1 MGKYLVVAYQT
12 ASSPELLERLR
23 AIASEDATHEFV
35 LLVPATPVGHLVA
48 WSEGEARAA
57 AQRAA
62 EQAKD
67 HIERNGLIVSRIA
80 VGDEAPVIAV
90 QDDLRD
96 NPTHYDGIV
105 VSTLPLGISRWLG
118 IDVPNQMRR
127 RFGVPVIHVVAE
139 AKTTTGP

>member
-12 ASSPELLERLR
+12 ASSPELLRRLKEL
-23 AIASEDATHEFV
+23 ANEDAKHEFV

-62 EQAKD
+62 EQARD
-67 HIERNGLIVSRIA
+67 LLERNGLQVSRIA

-118 IDVPNQMRR
+118 MDIPNQMRR
-127 RFGVPVIHVVAE
+127 RFNVPVIHVVADD
-139 AKTTTGP
+139 KTTTSP

>member
-12 ASSPELLERLR
+12 ASSPELLERLKDM
-23 AIASEDATHEFV
+23 ASEDASSEFV
-35 LLVPATPVGHLVA
+35 LLVPATPVGHLMS

-62 EQAKD
+62 EEAKD
-67 HIERNGLIVSRIA
+67 LRERNGLKVTRIA

-96 NPTHYDGIV
+96 SPTHYDGIV

-118 IDVPNQMRR
+118 MDVPNQIRR
-127 RFGVPVIHVVAE
+127 RFNVPVIHVVAE
-139 AKTTTGP
+139 TKTRSP

>member
-48 WSEGEARAA
+48 WSEGEARSA

-62 EQAKD
+62 EQARD
-67 HIERNGLIVSRIA
+67 VLERNGLIVSRIA

-127 RFGVPVIHVVAE
+127 RFGLPVIHVVAE